1 MKVTVEESVQIEV
14 EPIARVEGHGNIK
27 IRVEDGRLAECTWEV
42 VETPRF
48 FEKMFQGL
56 SIETAPL
63 LAARVCG
70 ICSISHALSSAR
82 AIERALGIEVPEM
95 ASKVRLLAKHAET
108 LQSHA
113 LHLFFL
119 VAPDLLGVGSVIP
132 LMETH
137 PELISIATQ
146 IKGYANKASDLF
158 AGRTS
163 HPMVFTI
170 GGTTQRPRQ
179 SQLIQL
185 MVDLEETLPSL
196 WKALEILRCFSMPS
210 FERETEYVSLKG
222 NDNYPFIGGDLIS
235 SDGVLKPEDEY
246 RAMTNE
252 YMVDHSTSKFAKLS
266 RESFAVGA
274 LARFNNNYS
283 GLHPTAREVAEE
295 LGLKP
300 RIDNPYY
307 HNLAQLIECFHVI
320 YESRDLIREIIG
332 STDYEV
338 AAPYEIKACEGV
350 SALEAPRG
358 ILYHYYQIN
367 KQGLIERAD
376 CVIPTGQN
384 HANIQPDL
392 EELVEQMTT
401 EGKDEAEISLL
412 AQMLVRAYDP
422 CISCSTHFLDVEWKR

>member
-1 MKVTVEESVQIEV
+1 MRDEHMKVEVKEPIQVDVEH
-14 EPIARVEGHGNIK
+14 IARVEGHGNIK
-27 IRVEDGRLAECTWEV
+27 IRVEDGVLVECTWEV

-70 ICSISHALSSAR
+70 ICSISHALASAR
-82 AIERALGIEVPEM
+82 AIERGLGIDIPDM
-95 ASKVRLLAKHAET
+95 AKKVRLLAKHAET

-132 LMETH
+132 LIDTH
-137 PELISIATQ
+137 PELIEIATK
-146 IKGYANKASDLF
+146 IKSYANRASDLF

-163 HPMVFTI
+163 HPMTFKI
-170 GGTTQRPRQ
+170 GGTTQRPRR
-179 SQLIQL
+179 SQLISL
-185 MVDLEETLPSL
+185 REELAETAPYL
-196 WKALEILRCFSMPS
+196 WDALEAFKSFSLPD
-210 FERETEYVSLKG
+210 FVRETEYVSLGRKG
-222 NDNYPFIGGDLIS
+222 DYPFVGGDLLS
-235 SDGVLKPEDEY
+235 SDGIRKSEDDY

-252 YMVDHSTSKFAKLS
+252 YLVGHSTSKFAKLS

-274 LARFNNNYS
+274 LARFNNNFEY
-283 GLHPTAREVAEE
+283 LHPTARQVAQD
-295 LGLKP
+295 LGMQP

-307 HNLAQLIECFHVI
+307 HNLAQLTECFHIV
-320 YESRDLIREIIG
+320 YESIEMIEELID

-338 AAPYEIKACEGV
+338 STPYEIKACEGV
-350 SALEAPRG
+350 SAVEAPRG
-358 ILYHYYQIN
+358 ILYHYYKIN
-367 KQGLIERAD
+367 DQGLIERAD

-384 HANIQPDL
+384 HANIQLDL
-392 EELVEQMTT
+392 EALVEQMSA
-401 EGKDEAEISLL
+401 EGKNEDEISLT

-422 CISCSTHFLDVEWKR
+422 CISCSVH